1 MAQLL
6 ELGIVRIVHGVFAQ
20 PLTGEFAENG
30 NDRVLRRAGHGQ
42 VLMADHSR
50 VGRAEA
56 APLLD
61 RLPVVHLRRDDA
73 AAGDIL
79 AVVDPDEL
87 AVRVQIRL
95 LEGVQ
100 VGHHVPGVCVLV
112 ADAVKVVRLDLR
124 HERELRVDLRLRE
137 RLNSDNKAALR
148 RHAGGRIRERHR
160 HGDVFR
166 RRTGQR
172 TPDGRA
178 DGVVQVWGSERLR
191 VAAGNGDGAVSA
203 VNAKVLHSREENILR
218 GQILAVAE
226 RERAAGIG
234 IAQAGRRKAA
244 VQLFLQ
250 LGADGRVR
258 ADDRD
263 LRGHRLTAQRLEVR
277 VVRITCGVLAE
288 RLARELTADRDG
300 LVLRGA
306 GHEQVLVADHAG
318 IGRAEQPPLLA
329 FRPAVHRHGDDAAAG
344 QVCMVIH
351 PDELA
356 VRIQIRLLEGVQV
369 GEDVLCVRV
378 GVADAV
384 KVVRLDLGHE
394 RELRVDLRLR
404 ERLDFDHEITRSS
417 DAAVGIRERHRDG
430 DVLCRLA
437 GQRAVDGRTRGVV
450 HIRRH
455 DDVFIAA
462 RDGHGGVLA
471 VHAKVARGREM
482 NIIGCK
488 ILAVALREGQTR
500 HGIAQAAAGGKARVE
515 PGQQILAHGRL
526 LPLDGDIEDLA
537 HSNGLLLRVRELEGH
552 SRGEGDGLVL
562 CGRLDHADIGVKE
575 RVRRLLVFVADGDR
589 RRVAGRPGDERP
601 PLAVDDL
608 RQRQILREQVRVL
621 PGGAQALGGELARDL
636 GRDRIAHALHV
647 PADDDRDLQ
656 CLGRAGL
663 AERKRDVIATVV
675 HERHGVRVCIEIRD
689 GAVGRDARTA
699 IHFLD
704 LGDADRD
711 AAVVE
716 LRAEHRVHVR
726 VPAVF
731 RRQGDGAVE
740 PLDELAQLALGGFLI
755 QLRLRPDAD
764 VKVAVGSGLA
774 ARERR
779 REGDGL
785 DAAGRQRHDA
795 GGRVDDA
802 AVRARPRDGRAV
814 HGPGRRQRERR
825 GRADVG
831 GIERQGRGVGLEQT
845 LFRRGDAHG
854 AAERFIFS
862 GDGVIEQEG
871 QVIARHVLRD
881 GVLPAGRAGDLLIR
895 AGAGVARA
903 VVRGRKIAPRDL
915 QFREILVVVLAAAED
930 IDLGAH
936 RLAHGDN
943 ALELHGRDLGDDVDR
958 EARRD
963 ALGRAGRDDRLTGA
977 VGRRLDDHGLVGR
990 ARALRRLER
999 DDALALRQRP
1009 VDVRV
1014 LVHVLAGG
1022 GDRRL
1027 RLRLIR
1033 RAPERVRAGQLD
1045 ARIRL
1050 HHFARLPNEDGVAV
1064 VRARRV
1070 LLESIAELVRKA
1082 LWGGDLHGRRCRAA
1096 KHFCLRQRIVA
1107 IFDRGIAEGED
1118 AALLRCLTAN
1128 VADAVAVFN
1137 AALLQLADDAAC
1149 LGGAGHAA
1157 GVVAIADRS
1166 GILPVAEDAASS
1178 RSGHIG
1184 RVHAAADGHVVA
1196 VQAACNAAGV
1206 AAGHAAGKAAV
1217 LDRSGLHL
1225 ADDAANII
1233 LRAAADRA
1241 GDVQV
1246 ADRCLVDRSEQA
1258 LIGRAALHVQAADRM
1273 AAAIERTGKEILN
1286 RRYAVADRLPRAGE
1300 GNVIGKIERNTG
1312 KVIRSVSAIR
1322 LDRGGEGPQTL
1333 LRADLI
1339 RGTGARIRPRR
1350 ILRQRGHVHRV
1361 CGQCRRHEA
1370 EHHRQ
1375 HQQQGQKPF
1384 FHVLSSQNKKILPAG
1399 IGGQVQQN
1407 QPNEIPSFSHAT
1419 SGSGRNACSLRV
1431 F

>member
-1 MAQLL
+1 M
-6 ELGIVRIVHGVFAQ
+6 
-20 PLTGEFAENG
+20 
-30 NDRVLRRAGHGQ
+30 
-42 VLMADHSR
+42 
-50 VGRAEA
+50 
-56 APLLD
+56 
-61 RLPVVHLRRDDA
+61 
-73 AAGDIL
+73 
-79 AVVDPDEL
+79 
-87 AVRVQIRL
+87 
-95 LEGVQ
+95 
-100 VGHHVPGVCVLV
+100 
-112 ADAVKVVRLDLR
+112 
-124 HERELRVDLRLRE
+124 HERR
-137 RLNSDNKAALR
+137 
-148 RHAGGRIRERHR
+148 
-160 HGDVFR
+160 
-166 RRTGQR
+166 
-172 TPDGRA
+172 
-178 DGVVQVWGSERLR
+178 
-191 VAAGNGDGAVSA
+191 
-203 VNAKVLHSREENILR
+203 
-218 GQILAVAE
+218 
-226 RERAAGIG
+226 
-234 IAQAGRRKAA
+234 
-244 VQLFLQ
+244 
-250 LGADGRVR
+250 
-258 ADDRD
+258 
-263 LRGHRLTAQRLEVR
+263 
-277 VVRITCGVLAE
+277 
-288 RLARELTADRDG
+288 
-300 LVLRGA
+300 
-306 GHEQVLVADHAG
+306 
-318 IGRAEQPPLLA
+318 
-329 FRPAVHRHGDDAAAG
+329 
-344 QVCMVIH
+344 
-351 PDELA
+351 
-356 VRIQIRLLEGVQV
+356 
-369 GEDVLCVRV
+369 
-378 GVADAV
+378 
-384 KVVRLDLGHE
+384 
-394 RELRVDLRLR
+394 
-404 ERLDFDHEITRSS
+404 
-417 DAAVGIRERHRDG
+417 
-430 DVLCRLA
+430 
-437 GQRAVDGRTRGVV
+437 
-450 HIRRH
+450 
-455 DDVFIAA
+455 
-462 RDGHGGVLA
+462 
-471 VHAKVARGREM
+471 
-482 NIIGCK
+482 
-488 ILAVALREGQTR
+488 
-500 HGIAQAAAGGKARVE
+500 
-515 PGQQILAHGRL
+515 
-526 LPLDGDIEDLA
+526 
-537 HSNGLLLRVRELEGH
+537 
-552 SRGEGDGLVL
+552 
-562 CGRLDHADIGVKE
+562 
-575 RVRRLLVFVADGDR
+575 
-589 RRVAGRPGDERP
+589 
-601 PLAVDDL
+601 
-608 RQRQILREQVRVL
+608 
-621 PGGAQALGGELARDL
+621 
-636 GRDRIAHALHV
+636 
-647 PADDDRDLQ
+647 
-656 CLGRAGL
+656 
-663 AERKRDVIATVV
+663 
-675 HERHGVRVCIEIRD
+675 GVRVDEEIRD

-699 IHFLD
+699 VHFLD
-704 LGDADRD
+704 LGDADCD

-716 LRAEHRVHVR
+716 LRAEHCVHVR

-755 QLRLRPDAD
+755 QLRLRPDVD
-764 VKVAVGSGLA
+764 VKAAVGSGLA

-845 LFRRGDAHG
+845 LLRRGDAHG

-903 VVRGRKIAPRDL
+903 VVRGREIAPLDL

-943 ALELHGRDLGDDVDR
+943 ALELHGRDLGDDIDR

-963 ALGRAGRDDRLTGA
+963 VVGRAGRDDRLTGA

-1009 VDVRV
+1009 VNVRV
-1014 LVHVLAGG
+1014 LVHVLARG

-1045 ARIRL
+1045 ARVGL
-1050 HHFARLPNEDGVAV
+1050 HHFARLPDEDRVAV
-1064 VRARRV
+1064 VRASRV
-1070 LLESIAELVRKA
+1070 LLEGIAELGRKA
-1082 LWGGDLHGRRCRAA
+1082 LGGGDLHGRRCRAA

-1166 GILPVAEDAASS
+1166 GILPVAEDAAGS

>member
-1 MAQLL
+1 MIRLDRR
-6 ELGIVRIVHGVFAQ
+6 GIHGRRS
-20 PLTGEFAENG
+20 
-30 NDRVLRRAGHGQ
+30 DRLRAGHRQ
-42 VLMADHSR
+42 
-50 VGRAEA
+50 
-56 APLLD
+56 
-61 RLPVVHLRRDDA
+61 
-73 AAGDIL
+73 
-79 AVVDPDEL
+79 
-87 AVRVQIRL
+87 
-95 LEGVQ
+95 
-100 VGHHVPGVCVLV
+100 
-112 ADAVKVVRLDLR
+112 
-124 HERELRVDLRLRE
+124 
-137 RLNSDNKAALR
+137 
-148 RHAGGRIRERHR
+148 
-160 HGDVFR
+160 
-166 RRTGQR
+166 
-172 TPDGRA
+172 
-178 DGVVQVWGSERLR
+178 
-191 VAAGNGDGAVSA
+191 
-203 VNAKVLHSREENILR
+203 LH
-218 GQILAVAE
+218 
-226 RERAAGIG
+226 
-234 IAQAGRRKAA
+234 
-244 VQLFLQ
+244 
-250 LGADGRVR
+250 
-258 ADDRD
+258 
-263 LRGHRLTAQRLEVR
+263 GHRLAAQCLKVL
-277 VVRITCGVLAE
+277 VVRIACGILAE
-288 RLARELTADRDG
+288 RLTRELAADRNG
-300 LVLRGA
+300 LVPRRA
-306 GHEQVLVADHAG
+306 GHEQVFMADNVR
-318 IGRAEQPPLLA
+318 IRRAEQPPLLA

-369 GEDVLCVRV
+369 GENVLCVRV

-430 DVLCRLA
+430 DVLCHLA

-455 DDVFIAA
+455 DGVFIAA

-488 ILAVALREGQTR
+488 ILSVALREGQTR
-500 HGIAQAAAGGKARVE
+500 HGIAQAAVGGKARVE

-526 LPLDGDIEDLA
+526 LSLDGDIEDLT

-562 CGRLDHADIGVKE
+562 RGRLDHADIGVKE

-589 RRVAGRPGDERP
+589 RRVAGRPGNERP

-621 PGGAQALGGELARDL
+621 TGGAQALGGELARDL

-663 AERKRDVIATVV
+663 AERKRDVVAAVV
-675 HERHGVRVCIEIRD
+675 HERRGVRVCIEIRD

-699 IHFLD
+699 VHFLD

-726 VPAVF
+726 ILAVF

-755 QLRLRPDAD
+755 ELRLRPDAD
-764 VKVAVGSGLA
+764 VKAAVGSGLA

-814 HGPGRRQRERR
+814 HGPGLRQRERR
-825 GRADVG
+825 DRADVG

-903 VVRGRKIAPRDL
+903 VVRGREIAPLDL

-1009 VDVRV
+1009 ANVRV
-1014 LVHVLAGG
+1014 LVHVLARGC
-1022 GDRRL
+1022 DRRL

-1050 HHFARLPNEDGVAV
+1050 HHFARLPDEDGVAV

-1070 LLESIAELVRKA
+1070 LFEGVAELARKA
-1082 LWGGDLHGRRCRAA
+1082 LWGGDLRSRRCRAA
-1096 KHFCLRQRIVA
+1096 KRFRLRQRIIAV
-1107 IFDRGIAEGED
+1107 FDRCVAEGED

-1128 VADAVAVFN
+1128 VADAVAIFN

-1166 GILPVAEDAASS
+1166 GILPVAEDAAG
-1178 RSGHIG
+1178 RCSGHIG

-1300 GNVIGKIERNTG
+1300 GNVIGKIERNAG

-1322 LDRGGEGPQTL
+1322 LDRSGEGPQTL

-1350 ILRQRGHVHRV
+1350 ILRQCGHVHRV

-1370 EHHRQ
+1370 DEQRQ

-1407 QPNEIPSFSHAT
+1407 QPNEISSFSHAT

>member
-1 MAQLL
+1 M
-6 ELGIVRIVHGVFAQ
+6 
-20 PLTGEFAENG
+20 
-30 NDRVLRRAGHGQ
+30 
-42 VLMADHSR
+42 
-50 VGRAEA
+50 
-56 APLLD
+56 
-61 RLPVVHLRRDDA
+61 
-73 AAGDIL
+73 
-79 AVVDPDEL
+79 
-87 AVRVQIRL
+87 
-95 LEGVQ
+95 
-100 VGHHVPGVCVLV
+100 
-112 ADAVKVVRLDLR
+112 
-124 HERELRVDLRLRE
+124 
-137 RLNSDNKAALR
+137 
-148 RHAGGRIRERHR
+148 
-160 HGDVFR
+160 
-166 RRTGQR
+166 
-172 TPDGRA
+172 
-178 DGVVQVWGSERLR
+178 
-191 VAAGNGDGAVSA
+191 
-203 VNAKVLHSREENILR
+203 
-218 GQILAVAE
+218 
-226 RERAAGIG
+226 
-234 IAQAGRRKAA
+234 
-244 VQLFLQ
+244 
-250 LGADGRVR
+250 
-258 ADDRD
+258 
-263 LRGHRLTAQRLEVR
+263 
-277 VVRITCGVLAE
+277 
-288 RLARELTADRDG
+288 
-300 LVLRGA
+300 
-306 GHEQVLVADHAG
+306 ADHAG

-369 GEDVLCVRV
+369 GENVLFVRV

-455 DDVFIAA
+455 DGVFIAA

-471 VHAKVARGREM
+471 VHAEVARGREM

-500 HGIAQAAAGGKARVE
+500 HGIAQAAVGGKTRVE

-526 LPLDGDIEDLA
+526 LPLDGDIKDLA

-562 CGRLDHADIGVKE
+562 RGRLDHADIGIKE

-755 QLRLRPDAD
+755 ELRLRPDAD
-764 VKVAVGSGLA
+764 VKAAVGSGLA

-785 DAAGRQRHDA
+785 DAAGRQRHVT

-845 LFRRGDAHG
+845 LLHRGDAHG

-881 GVLPAGRAGDLLIR
+881 GVLPAGRSGDLLIR
-895 AGAGVARA
+895 AGAGVART
-903 VVRGRKIAPRDL
+903 VVRGREIAPLDL
-915 QFREILVVVLAAAED
+915 QFREILVVVLAAAEN

-963 ALGRAGRDDRLTGA
+963 AVGRAGRDDRLTGA

-1009 VDVRV
+1009 ANVRV
-1014 LVHVLAGG
+1014 LVHVLARGC
-1022 GDRRL
+1022 DRRL

-1050 HHFARLPNEDGVAV
+1050 HHFARLPDEDGVAV
-1064 VRARRV
+1064 VGARRV
-1070 LLESIAELVRKA
+1070 LLEGIAELVRKA
-1082 LWGGDLHGRRCRAA
+1082 LGGSDLHGRRCRAA

-1107 IFDRGIAEGED
+1107 IFDRGIAEGKD

-1128 VADAVAVFN
+1128 VADAVAIFN
-1137 AALLQLADDAAC
+1137 SALVQLADNTAR

-1157 GVVAIADRS
+1157 GIVAIADRS
-1166 GILPVAEDAASS
+1166 GILPVAEDAAG
-1178 RSGHIG
+1178 RCSGHIG

-1206 AAGHAAGKAAV
+1206 AAAGHAAGKAAV
-1217 LDRSGLHL
+1217 LDRSVLHL
-1225 ADDAANII
+1225 ADDAADIAHGAVDRTGHI
-1233 LRAAADRA
+1233 QIADR
-1241 GDVQV
+1241 
-1246 ADRCLVDRSEQA
+1246 RLIDRSEQA

-1300 GNVIGKIERNTG
+1300 GNVIGKIERNAG

-1322 LDRGGEGPQTL
+1322 LDRSGEGPQTL

-1350 ILRQRGHVHRV
+1350 ILRQCGHVHRV

-1370 EHHRQ
+1370 DEQRQ

-1384 FHVLSSQNKKILPAG
+1384 FHVLSSQNKKFCPPESADRCSKTSRTKFLRSAMQLPVPAEMPAAFGYSDLSAFRRLHSDRLAG
-1399 IGGQVQQN
+1399 LCTHIPPAARSGEDCAIYSFGRSVSQPDTVVNPFSDRICGQSARPAKRRTPAPNTQNTPGPKSGGALMECLFANVSAEDGGHLGAGHRVVRREELAVAADDELSGNGPLQ
-1407 QPNEIPSFSHAT
+1407 FSLRP
-1419 SGSGRNACSLRV
+1419 GRNVRRV
-1431 F
+1431 AER

>member
-6 ELGIVRIVHGVFAQ
+6 ELGIVRIVRGVFAQ

-30 NDRVLRRAGHGQ
+30 NDRVLRCAGHGQ

-87 AVRVQIRL
+87 AVCVQIRL

-100 VGHHVPGVCVLV
+100 IGRHVPGVGILI

-148 RHAGGRIRERHR
+148 RHAGDRIRERHR
-160 HGDVFR
+160 DGDVFR
-166 RRTGQR
+166 RRAGQR
-172 TPDGRA
+172 APDGRT
-178 DGVVQVWGSERLR
+178 DGVVQVRGSERLR

-203 VNAKVLHSREENILR
+203 VNAKVLQGREENILR

-226 RERAAGIG
+226 RERAAGVG
-234 IAQAGRRKAA
+234 ITQAGRRKAA

-300 LVLRGA
+300 LVLRGT

-356 VRIQIRLLEGVQV
+356 VRIQIRLLEGVQI

-455 DDVFIAA
+455 DGVFIAA

-515 PGQQILAHGRL
+515 LCQQILAHGRL

-537 HSNGLLLRVRELEGH
+537 HGNGLLLRVRELEGH
-552 SRGEGDGLVL
+552 GRGEGDGLVL
-562 CGRLDHADIGVKE
+562 RRRLDHADIGVKE

-589 RRVAGRPGDERP
+589 RRVAGRPGNERP
-601 PLAVDDL
+601 PLAIDDL

-663 AERKRDVIATVV
+663 AERKRDVIAAVV
-675 HERHGVRVCIEIRD
+675 HERRGVRVDEEIRD

-726 VPAVF
+726 VLAVF

-764 VKVAVGSGLA
+764 VKAAVGSGLA

-795 GGRVDDA
+795 GGRVDDADDA

-871 QVIARHVLRD
+871 QVIARHVLRN
-881 GVLPAGRAGDLLIR
+881 GILPAGRAGDLLIR
-895 AGAGVARA
+895 AGAGVARS
-903 VVRGRKIAPRDL
+903 VVRGRKIAPLDL

-930 IDLGAH
+930 TDLGAH

-1009 VDVRV
+1009 ANVRV
-1014 LVHVLAGG
+1014 LVHVLARGC
-1022 GDRRL
+1022 DRRL

-1045 ARIRL
+1045 ARVGL

-1064 VRARRV
+1064 VRASRV
-1070 LLESIAELVRKA
+1070 LFEGAAELVRKA
-1082 LWGGDLHGRRCRAA
+1082 L
-1096 KHFCLRQRIVA
+1096 
-1107 IFDRGIAEGED
+1107 
-1118 AALLRCLTAN
+1118 
-1128 VADAVAVFN
+1128 
-1137 AALLQLADDAAC
+1137 
-1149 LGGAGHAA
+1149 
-1157 GVVAIADRS
+1157 
-1166 GILPVAEDAASS
+1166 
-1178 RSGHIG
+1178 
-1184 RVHAAADGHVVA
+1184 
-1196 VQAACNAAGV
+1196 
-1206 AAGHAAGKAAV
+1206 
-1217 LDRSGLHL
+1217 
-1225 ADDAANII
+1225 
-1233 LRAAADRA
+1233 
-1241 GDVQV
+1241 
-1246 ADRCLVDRSEQA
+1246 
-1258 LIGRAALHVQAADRM
+1258 
-1273 AAAIERTGKEILN
+1273 
-1286 RRYAVADRLPRAGE
+1286 
-1300 GNVIGKIERNTG
+1300 
-1312 KVIRSVSAIR
+1312 
-1322 LDRGGEGPQTL
+1322 
-1333 LRADLI
+1333 
-1339 RGTGARIRPRR
+1339 
-1350 ILRQRGHVHRV
+1350 
-1361 CGQCRRHEA
+1361 
-1370 EHHRQ
+1370 
-1375 HQQQGQKPF
+1375 
-1384 FHVLSSQNKKILPAG
+1384 
-1399 IGGQVQQN
+1399 
-1407 QPNEIPSFSHAT
+1407 
-1419 SGSGRNACSLRV
+1419 
-1431 F
+1431 

>member
-6 ELGIVRIVHGVFAQ
+6 ELGIVRIVRGVFAQ

-50 VGRAEA
+50 VRRAEA

-87 AVRVQIRL
+87 AVCVQIRL
-95 LEGVQ
+95 LEGMQ
-100 VGHHVPGVCVLV
+100 IGHHVPGVGVLV

-124 HERELRVDLRLRE
+124 HERELRVDLLLRE
-137 RLNSDNKAALR
+137 RLNSDDKAALR

-160 HGDVFR
+160 HGDVLCR
-166 RRTGQR
+166 LAGQR
-172 TPDGRA
+172 TPDGRT

-191 VAAGNGDGAVSA
+191 IAAGNGDGAVSA
-203 VNAKVLHSREENILR
+203 VNAKVLHSREENIFR
-218 GQILAVAE
+218 DQILAVAE

-234 IAQAGRRKAA
+234 IAQTGRCEAA
-244 VQLFLQ
+244 VQLCLQ

-288 RLARELTADRDG
+288 CLARELTADRDG
-300 LVLRGA
+300 LVLRGT

-344 QVCMVIH
+344 DILAVVD

-369 GEDVLCVRV
+369 GENVLCVRV

-437 GQRAVDGRTRGVV
+437 GQRAVDLRTRGVV

-455 DDVFIAA
+455 DGVFIAA

-471 VHAKVARGREM
+471 VHAEIARGREV

-488 ILAVALREGQTR
+488 ILAVALCEQLTGHGVAQT
-500 HGIAQAAAGGKARVE
+500 AVGGKARVE
-515 PGQQILAHGRL
+515 PGEQILAHGRL
-526 LPLDGDIEDLA
+526 LSLDGDIEDLT
-537 HSNGLLLRVRELEGH
+537 HGNGLLLRVRELEGH
-552 SRGEGDGLVL
+552 GRGEGDGLVL
-562 CGRLDHADIGVKE
+562 RGRLDHADIGVKE

-663 AERKRDVIATVV
+663 AERKRDVIAAVV
-675 HERHGVRVCIEIRD
+675 HERRGVRVDEEIRD

-699 IHFLD
+699 VHFLD

-764 VKVAVGSGLA
+764 IKIAVRSGIA

-831 GIERQGRGVGLEQT
+831 GIERQGRGIGLEQT

-895 AGAGVARA
+895 AGAGVART
-903 VVRGRKIAPRDL
+903 VVRGREIAPLDL

-936 RLAHGDN
+936 RLAHGNN

-963 ALGRAGRDDRLTGA
+963 AFGRAGRDDRLTGA
-977 VGRRLDDHGLVGR
+977 VSRRLDDHGLVGR
-990 ARALRRLER
+990 ARARALRRLER
-999 DDALALRQRP
+999 DNALALRQRP
-1009 VDVRV
+1009 VNVRV

-1045 ARIRL
+1045 ARVGL

-1070 LLESIAELVRKA
+1070 LLEGVAELVRKA
-1082 LWGGDLHGRRCRAA
+1082 LRGGDVRSRRCCAA

-1107 IFDRGIAEGED
+1107 VFDRGTAEGED

-1128 VADAVAVFN
+1128 VADAVAIFN
-1137 AALLQLADDAAC
+1137 SALVQLADNTAR

-1157 GVVAIADRS
+1157 GIVAIADRS
-1166 GILPVAEDAASS
+1166 GLLPVAEDAAGS
-1178 RSGHIG
+1178 RTGHGCKI
-1184 RVHAAADGHVVA
+1184 RAAADRDIVS
-1196 VQAACNAAGV
+1196 VQAAGNAAGV
-1206 AAGHAAGKAAV
+1206 AAAGHAAGKAAV
-1217 LDRSGLHL
+1217 LDRSVLHL
-1225 ADDAANII
+1225 ADNAADVVF
-1233 LRAAADRA
+1233 RAAVDRA
-1241 GDVQV
+1241 GDV
-1246 ADRCLVDRSEQA
+1246 
-1258 LIGRAALHVQAADRM
+1258 
-1273 AAAIERTGKEILN
+1273 
-1286 RRYAVADRLPRAGE
+1286 
-1300 GNVIGKIERNTG
+1300 
-1312 KVIRSVSAIR
+1312 
-1322 LDRGGEGPQTL
+1322 
-1333 LRADLI
+1333 
-1339 RGTGARIRPRR
+1339 
-1350 ILRQRGHVHRV
+1350 
-1361 CGQCRRHEA
+1361 
-1370 EHHRQ
+1370 
-1375 HQQQGQKPF
+1375 
-1384 FHVLSSQNKKILPAG
+1384 
-1399 IGGQVQQN
+1399 
-1407 QPNEIPSFSHAT
+1407 
-1419 SGSGRNACSLRV
+1419 
-1431 F
+1431 

>member
-6 ELGIVRIVHGVFAQ
+6 ELGIVWIVRGVFAQ

-73 AAGDIL
+73 AAGNIL

-100 VGHHVPGVCVLV
+100 VGENVLDVRVGV

-124 HERELRVDLRLRE
+124 HEREFRVDLRLRE

-160 HGDVFR
+160 DGDVFR
-166 RRTGQR
+166 RCTGQR

-191 VAAGNGDGAVSA
+191 VAAGDGDGAVSA
-203 VNAKVLHSREENILR
+203 VNTKVLQGREENIFR

-244 VQLFLQ
+244 VQLCLQ

-258 ADDRD
+258 AGDRD

-300 LVLRGA
+300 LVLHGT

-369 GEDVLCVRV
+369 GENVLCVRV

-437 GQRAVDGRTRGVV
+437 GQRAVDLRTRGVV

-455 DDVFIAA
+455 DGVFIAA
-462 RDGHGGVLA
+462 RDGDRRILA
-471 VHAKVARGREM
+471 VHAEIARGREM

-488 ILAVALREGQTR
+488 ILAVALRKGQTR
-500 HGIAQAAAGGKARVE
+500 HGIAQAAVGGKARVE
-515 PGQQILAHGRL
+515 LCQQILAHGRL
-526 LPLDGDIEDLA
+526 LPLDGDIEDLT
-537 HSNGLLLRVRELEGH
+537 HGNGLLLRVRELEGH

-562 CGRLDHADIGVKE
+562 RGRLDHADIGVKE

-589 RRVAGRPGDERP
+589 RRVAGRPGNERP

-608 RQRQILREQVRVL
+608 RQRQILREQVRVI

-663 AERKRDVIATVV
+663 AERKRDVIAAVV
-675 HERHGVRVCIEIRD
+675 HERRGVRVCIEIRD

-699 IHFLD
+699 VHFLD

-726 VPAVF
+726 VLTVF

-764 VKVAVGSGLA
+764 IKIAVRSGIA

-785 DAAGRQRHDA
+785 DAAGRQRH
-795 GGRVDDA
+795 GTGRRVNDA

-814 HGPGRRQRERR
+814 HGPALRQRERR

-845 LFRRGDAHG
+845 LFRRGDAHR
-854 AAERFIFS
+854 AAEHLVFS
-862 GDGVIEQEG
+862 GDRVIEQEG
-871 QVIARHVLRD
+871 QVVARHVLRD
-881 GVLPAGRAGDLLIR
+881 GVRPAGRAGDLFIR
-895 AGAGVARA
+895 VGVGVARA
-903 VVRGRKIAPRDL
+903 VVRGREIAPRDL
-915 QFREILVVVLAAAED
+915 QLREVCVVVLAAAED

-936 RLAHGDN
+936 RLAHGNN

-963 ALGRAGRDDRLTGA
+963 AVGRAGRDDRLAGA
-977 VGRRLDDHGLVGR
+977 VSRRLDDHGLVGR

-1009 VDVRV
+1009 VDLRV

-1022 GDRRL
+1022 CDRRL

-1050 HHFARLPNEDGVAV
+1050 HHFARLPNEEGVAV
-1064 VRARRV
+1064 VRASRV
-1070 LLESIAELVRKA
+1070 LLEGVAELVRKA
-1082 LWGGDLHGRRCRAA
+1082 LRGGDVRGRRCRAA

-1107 IFDRGIAEGED
+1107 VFDRGTAESED

-1128 VADAVAVFN
+1128 VADAVAIFN
-1137 AALLQLADDAAC
+1137 SALVQLADNTAR

-1157 GVVAIADRS
+1157 GIVAIADRS
-1166 GILPVAEDAASS
+1166 GLLPVAEDAAGS
-1178 RSGHIG
+1178 RTGHGCKI
-1184 RVHAAADGHVVA
+1184 RAAADRDIVS
-1196 VQAACNAAGV
+1196 VQAAGNAAGV
-1206 AAGHAAGKAAV
+1206 AAAGHAAGKAAV
-1217 LDRSGLHL
+1217 LDRSVLHL
-1225 ADDAANII
+1225 ADNAADVVF
-1233 LRAAADRA
+1233 RAAVDRA
-1241 GDVQV
+1241 GDV
-1246 ADRCLVDRSEQA
+1246 
-1258 LIGRAALHVQAADRM
+1258 
-1273 AAAIERTGKEILN
+1273 
-1286 RRYAVADRLPRAGE
+1286 
-1300 GNVIGKIERNTG
+1300 
-1312 KVIRSVSAIR
+1312 
-1322 LDRGGEGPQTL
+1322 
-1333 LRADLI
+1333 
-1339 RGTGARIRPRR
+1339 
-1350 ILRQRGHVHRV
+1350 
-1361 CGQCRRHEA
+1361 
-1370 EHHRQ
+1370 
-1375 HQQQGQKPF
+1375 
-1384 FHVLSSQNKKILPAG
+1384 
-1399 IGGQVQQN
+1399 
-1407 QPNEIPSFSHAT
+1407 
-1419 SGSGRNACSLRV
+1419 
-1431 F
+1431 

>member
-1 MAQLL
+1 
-6 ELGIVRIVHGVFAQ
+6 
-20 PLTGEFAENG
+20 
-30 NDRVLRRAGHGQ
+30 
-42 VLMADHSR
+42 
-50 VGRAEA
+50 
-56 APLLD
+56 
-61 RLPVVHLRRDDA
+61 
-73 AAGDIL
+73 
-79 AVVDPDEL
+79 
-87 AVRVQIRL
+87 
-95 LEGVQ
+95 
-100 VGHHVPGVCVLV
+100 
-112 ADAVKVVRLDLR
+112 
-124 HERELRVDLRLRE
+124 
-137 RLNSDNKAALR
+137 
-148 RHAGGRIRERHR
+148 
-160 HGDVFR
+160 
-166 RRTGQR
+166 
-172 TPDGRA
+172 
-178 DGVVQVWGSERLR
+178 
-191 VAAGNGDGAVSA
+191 
-203 VNAKVLHSREENILR
+203 
-218 GQILAVAE
+218 
-226 RERAAGIG
+226 
-234 IAQAGRRKAA
+234 
-244 VQLFLQ
+244 
-250 LGADGRVR
+250 
-258 ADDRD
+258 
-263 LRGHRLTAQRLEVR
+263 
-277 VVRITCGVLAE
+277 
-288 RLARELTADRDG
+288 
-300 LVLRGA
+300 
-306 GHEQVLVADHAG
+306 
-318 IGRAEQPPLLA
+318 
-329 FRPAVHRHGDDAAAG
+329 
-344 QVCMVIH
+344 MVIH

-356 VRIQIRLLEGVQV
+356 VRIQIRFLEGVQV
-369 GEDVLCVRV
+369 GENVLCVRV

-384 KVVRLDLGHE
+384 KVVRLDLRHE

-455 DDVFIAA
+455 DGVFIAA

-482 NIIGCK
+482 NIVGCK
-488 ILAVALREGQTR
+488 ILAVALRKGQTR

-515 PGQQILAHGRL
+515 LCQQILAHGRL

-537 HSNGLLLRVRELEGH
+537 HGNSLLLRVRELEGH

-562 CGRLDHADIGVKE
+562 RGRLDHADIGGKE

-663 AERKRDVIATVV
+663 AERKRDVVAAVV
-675 HERHGVRVCIEIRD
+675 HERRGVRVCIEIRD

-716 LRAEHRVHVR
+716 LRAEHRVHIR
-726 VPAVF
+726 ILAVF

-740 PLDELAQLALGGFLI
+740 PLDELAQLAFGGFLI
-755 QLRLRPDAD
+755 QLRLRPDVD
-764 VKVAVGSGLA
+764 VKAAVGSGLA

-825 GRADVG
+825 GGRADVG

-895 AGAGVARA
+895 AGAGVARS
-903 VVRGRKIAPRDL
+903 VVRGREIAPLDL
-915 QFREILVVVLAAAED
+915 QFREILVVVLATAED

-936 RLAHGDN
+936 RLAHGNN

-963 ALGRAGRDDRLTGA
+963 AVGRAGRDDRLTGA

-999 DDALALRQRP
+999 DNALALRQRP
-1009 VDVRV
+1009 VNLRV
-1014 LVHVLAGG
+1014 LVHVLARG

-1045 ARIRL
+1045 ARVGL
-1050 HHFARLPNEDGVAV
+1050 HRFARLPDEDGVAV
-1064 VRARRV
+1064 VGACRV
-1070 LLESIAELVRKA
+1070 LFEGAAELVRKA
-1082 LWGGDLHGRRCRAA
+1082 LGGGDLRGRHCLAA

-1107 IFDRGIAEGED
+1107 IFDRGIAEGKD
-1118 AALLRCLTAN
+1118 AAKLRRRTADN
-1128 VADAVAVFN
+1128 AGAVAVFN

-1166 GILPVAEDAASS
+1166 GILPVAEDAAG
-1178 RSGHIG
+1178 RCSGHIG

-1217 LDRSGLHL
+1217 LDRAGLHL
-1225 ADDAANII
+1225 ADDTANII
-1233 LRAAADRA
+1233 LRAAADHTGNIQA
-1241 GDVQV
+1241 
-1246 ADRCLVDRSEQA
+1246 ADRCLIDRREQS

-1286 RRYAVADRLPRAGE
+1286 RRYAVADRRPRAGE
-1300 GNVIGKIERNTG
+1300 GNVIGQIERDAG
-1312 KVIRSVSAIR
+1312 KAIGSLSAIR
-1322 LDRGGEGPQTL
+1322 LDRGGEGPQAL

-1339 RGTGARIRPRR
+1339 RGTGARIRARR
-1350 ILRQRGHVHRV
+1350 ILRQCGHVHRV
-1361 CGQCRRHEA
+1361 RGQCRRHEA
-1370 EHHRQ
+1370 DEQRQ

-1407 QPNEIPSFSHAT
+1407 QPNEISSFSHAT

>member
-6 ELGIVRIVHGVFAQ
+6 ELGIVRIVRGVFAQ

-42 VLMADHSR
+42 VLMADYSR

-87 AVRVQIRL
+87 AVCVQIRL
-95 LEGVQ
+95 LEGMQ
-100 VGHHVPGVCVLV
+100 IGHHVPGVGVLV

-160 HGDVFR
+160 HGDVLCR
-166 RRTGQR
+166 LAGQR

-191 VAAGNGDGAVSA
+191 VAAGDGDGAVSA
-203 VNAKVLHSREENILR
+203 VNAKVLQGREENILR

-234 IAQAGRRKAA
+234 ITQAGRREAA
-244 VQLFLQ
+244 VQLCLQ

-300 LVLRGA
+300 LVLRGT

-329 FRPAVHRHGDDAAAG
+329 FRPAVHRHGDDATAG
-344 QVCMVIH
+344 DILAVVD

-369 GEDVLCVRV
+369 GENVLCVRV

-437 GQRAVDGRTRGVV
+437 GQRAVDLRTRGVV

-455 DDVFIAA
+455 DGVFIAA
-462 RDGHGGVLA
+462 RDGDRRILA
-471 VHAKVARGREM
+471 VHAEVARGREV
-482 NIIGCK
+482 NIVCGK
-488 ILAVALREGQTR
+488 ILAVALHKGQTR
-500 HGIAQAAAGGKARVE
+500 HGIAQAAVGGKARVE
-515 PGQQILAHGRL
+515 PGEQILAHGRL
-526 LPLDGDIEDLA
+526 LPLDGDIKDLA
-537 HSNGLLLRVRELEGH
+537 HGNGLLLRVRELEGH
-552 SRGEGDGLVL
+552 GRGEGDGLVL
-562 CGRLDHADIGVKE
+562 CRRLDNADIGVKE

-608 RQRQILREQVRVL
+608 RQRQILREQVRVI

-663 AERKRDVIATVV
+663 AERKRDVIAAVV
-675 HERHGVRVCIEIRD
+675 HERRGVRVCIEIRD

-699 IHFLD
+699 VHFLD

-740 PLDELAQLALGGFLI
+740 PLDELAQLALGGFFI

-764 VKVAVGSGLA
+764 VKAAVGSGLA

-785 DAAGRQRHDA
+785 DAAG
-795 GGRVDDA
+795 
-802 AVRARPRDGRAV
+802 
-814 HGPGRRQRERR
+814 RQRERR

-903 VVRGRKIAPRDL
+903 VVRGREIAPLDL

-963 ALGRAGRDDRLTGA
+963 AVGRAGRDDRLTGA

-1009 VDVRV
+1009 VNVRV
-1014 LVHVLAGG
+1014 LVHVLARG
-1022 GDRRL
+1022 GDCRL
-1027 RLRLIR
+1027 RLRLIC

-1045 ARIRL
+1045 ARVGL

-1070 LLESIAELVRKA
+1070 LLEGVAELVRKA
-1082 LWGGDLHGRRCRAA
+1082 LRGGDVRSRRCCAA
-1096 KHFCLRQRIVA
+1096 KRFRLRQRIIAV
-1107 IFDRGIAEGED
+1107 FDRGTAEGED

-1128 VADAVAVFN
+1128 VADAVAIFN
-1137 AALLQLADDAAC
+1137 SALVQLADDAAR

-1157 GVVAIADRS
+1157 GIVAIADRS
-1166 GILPVAEDAASS
+1166 GLLPVAEDAAGS
-1178 RSGHIG
+1178 RTGHGCKI
-1184 RVHAAADGHVVA
+1184 RAAADRDIVS
-1196 VQAACNAAGV
+1196 VQAAGNAAGV
-1206 AAGHAAGKAAV
+1206 AAAGHAAGKAAV
-1217 LDRSGLHL
+1217 LDRSVLHL
-1225 ADDAANII
+1225 ADNAADVVF
-1233 LRAAADRA
+1233 RAAVDRA
-1241 GDVQV
+1241 GDV
-1246 ADRCLVDRSEQA
+1246 
-1258 LIGRAALHVQAADRM
+1258 
-1273 AAAIERTGKEILN
+1273 
-1286 RRYAVADRLPRAGE
+1286 
-1300 GNVIGKIERNTG
+1300 
-1312 KVIRSVSAIR
+1312 
-1322 LDRGGEGPQTL
+1322 
-1333 LRADLI
+1333 
-1339 RGTGARIRPRR
+1339 
-1350 ILRQRGHVHRV
+1350 
-1361 CGQCRRHEA
+1361 
-1370 EHHRQ
+1370 
-1375 HQQQGQKPF
+1375 
-1384 FHVLSSQNKKILPAG
+1384 
-1399 IGGQVQQN
+1399 
-1407 QPNEIPSFSHAT
+1407 
-1419 SGSGRNACSLRV
+1419 
-1431 F
+1431 

>member
-1 MAQLL
+1 
-6 ELGIVRIVHGVFAQ
+6 
-20 PLTGEFAENG
+20 
-30 NDRVLRRAGHGQ
+30 
-42 VLMADHSR
+42 
-50 VGRAEA
+50 
-56 APLLD
+56 
-61 RLPVVHLRRDDA
+61 
-73 AAGDIL
+73 
-79 AVVDPDEL
+79 
-87 AVRVQIRL
+87 
-95 LEGVQ
+95 
-100 VGHHVPGVCVLV
+100 
-112 ADAVKVVRLDLR
+112 
-124 HERELRVDLRLRE
+124 
-137 RLNSDNKAALR
+137 
-148 RHAGGRIRERHR
+148 
-160 HGDVFR
+160 
-166 RRTGQR
+166 
-172 TPDGRA
+172 
-178 DGVVQVWGSERLR
+178 
-191 VAAGNGDGAVSA
+191 
-203 VNAKVLHSREENILR
+203 
-218 GQILAVAE
+218 
-226 RERAAGIG
+226 
-234 IAQAGRRKAA
+234 
-244 VQLFLQ
+244 
-250 LGADGRVR
+250 
-258 ADDRD
+258 
-263 LRGHRLTAQRLEVR
+263 
-277 VVRITCGVLAE
+277 
-288 RLARELTADRDG
+288 
-300 LVLRGA
+300 
-306 GHEQVLVADHAG
+306 
-318 IGRAEQPPLLA
+318 
-329 FRPAVHRHGDDAAAG
+329 
-344 QVCMVIH
+344 MVIH

-369 GEDVLCVRV
+369 GENVLCVRV

-417 DAAVGIRERHRDG
+417 DAAVGIRERHHDG

-455 DDVFIAA
+455 DGVFIAA

-488 ILAVALREGQTR
+488 ILSVALREGQTR
-500 HGIAQAAAGGKARVE
+500 HGIAQAAVGGKTRVE
-515 PGQQILAHGRL
+515 PDQQILAHGRL

-562 CGRLDHADIGVKE
+562 RGRLDHADIGVKE

-589 RRVAGRPGDERP
+589 RRVAGRPGNERP

-663 AERKRDVIATVV
+663 AERKRDVVAAVV
-675 HERHGVRVCIEIRD
+675 HERRGVRVCIEIRD
-689 GAVGRDARTA
+689 SAVGRDARTA
-699 IHFLD
+699 VHFLD

-711 AAVVE
+711 AAIVE

-825 GRADVG
+825 DRADVG

-871 QVIARHVLRD
+871 QVIARHVLRN

-895 AGAGVARA
+895 TAAGVARA
-903 VVRGRKIAPRDL
+903 VVRGREIAPLDL
-915 QFREILVVVLAAAED
+915 QFREILVVVLAAED
-930 IDLGAH
+930 IDLGAY

-963 ALGRAGRDDRLTGA
+963 AVGRAGRDDRLTGA

-999 DDALALRQRP
+999 DNALALRQRP
-1009 VDVRV
+1009 VNLRV
-1014 LVHVLAGG
+1014 LVHVLARG

-1045 ARIRL
+1045 ARVGL
-1050 HHFARLPNEDGVAV
+1050 HHFARLPDEDGVAV

-1070 LLESIAELVRKA
+1070 LLEGIAELVRKA
-1082 LWGGDLHGRRCRAA
+1082 LGGSDLHGRRCRAA

-1118 AALLRCLTAN
+1118 AAKLRRRTADN
-1128 VADAVAVFN
+1128 AGAVAVFN

-1166 GILPVAEDAASS
+1166 GILPVAEDAAG
-1178 RSGHIG
+1178 RCSGHIG

-1196 VQAACNAAGV
+1196 VQAAGNAAGIT
-1206 AAGHAAGKAAV
+1206 AGHTAGKAAV
-1217 LDRSGLHL
+1217 LDRTGLHL
-1225 ADDAANII
+1225 ADDAADVVF
-1233 LRAAADRA
+1233 RAAADRA

-1246 ADRCLVDRSEQA
+1246 ADRCLVDRREQS
-1258 LIGRAALHVQAADRM
+1258 LIGRAALHIQAADRM
-1273 AAAIERTGKEILN
+1273 AAAIERTGKEIADI
-1286 RRYAVADRLPRAGE
+1286 RRRAADRRPRAGE
-1300 GNVIGKIERNTG
+1300 GNVAGEIERDAG
-1312 KVIRSVSAIR
+1312 VRICAVSVIR

-1350 ILRQRGHVHRV
+1350 ILRQCGHVHRV

-1370 EHHRQ
+1370 DEQRQ

-1407 QPNEIPSFSHAT
+1407 QPNEISSFSHAT

>member
-1 MAQLL
+1 
-6 ELGIVRIVHGVFAQ
+6 
-20 PLTGEFAENG
+20 
-30 NDRVLRRAGHGQ
+30 
-42 VLMADHSR
+42 MADYSR

-87 AVRVQIRL
+87 AVCVQIRL

-100 VGHHVPGVCVLV
+100 IGHHVPRVGVLV

-160 HGDVFR
+160 DGDVFR
-166 RRTGQR
+166 RCTGQR

-191 VAAGNGDGAVSA
+191 VAAGDGDGAVSA
-203 VNAKVLHSREENILR
+203 VNAKVLQGREENILR

-244 VQLFLQ
+244 VQLCLQ

-300 LVLRGA
+300 LVLRGT

-344 QVCMVIH
+344 DILAVVG

-369 GEDVLCVRV
+369 GENVLCVRV

-437 GQRAVDGRTRGVV
+437 GQQAVDGRTRGVV

-455 DDVFIAA
+455 DGVFIAA

-471 VHAKVARGREM
+471 VHAKVARGREV
-482 NIIGCK
+482 NIVCGK
-488 ILAVALREGQTR
+488 ILAVALHKGQTR
-500 HGIAQAAAGGKARVE
+500 HGIAQAAVGGKARVE
-515 PGQQILAHGRL
+515 LCQQILAHGRL
-526 LPLDGDIEDLA
+526 LSLDGDIEDLT
-537 HSNGLLLRVRELEGH
+537 HGNGLLLRVRELEGH

-562 CGRLDHADIGVKE
+562 RGRLDHADIGVKE
-575 RVRRLLVFVADGDR
+575 RVRRLLVFVADGDC

-656 CLGRAGL
+656 CLGCAGL
-663 AERKRDVIATVV
+663 AERKRDVVAAVV
-675 HERHGVRVCIEIRD
+675 HERRGVRVDEEIRD

-704 LGDADRD
+704 LGDTDCD

-726 VPAVF
+726 VLAVF

-755 QLRLRPDAD
+755 ELRLRPDAD
-764 VKVAVGSGLA
+764 VKAAVGSGLA

-779 REGDGL
+779 RESNGL

-825 GRADVG
+825 DRADVG
-831 GIERQGRGVGLEQT
+831 GIERQGRGVGLEQA

-903 VVRGRKIAPRDL
+903 VVRGREIAPLDL

-930 IDLGAH
+930 IDLGAY
-936 RLAHGDN
+936 RLAHGSN

-963 ALGRAGRDDRLTGA
+963 AVGRAGRDDRLTGA

-1022 GDRRL
+1022 CDRRL

-1050 HHFARLPNEDGVAV
+1050 HHFARLPDEDGVAV
-1064 VRARRV
+1064 VRASRV
-1070 LLESIAELVRKA
+1070 LLEGVAELVRKA
-1082 LWGGDLHGRRCRAA
+1082 LRGGDVRSRRCCAA
-1096 KHFCLRQRIVA
+1096 KRFRLRQRIIAV
-1107 IFDRGIAEGED
+1107 FDRGTAEGED

-1128 VADAVAVFN
+1128 VADAVAIFN
-1137 AALLQLADDAAC
+1137 SALVQLADDAAC

-1166 GILPVAEDAASS
+1166 GILPVAEDAAG
-1178 RSGHIG
+1178 RCSGHIG

-1233 LRAAADRA
+1233 LRAAADHTGNIQA
-1241 GDVQV
+1241 
-1246 ADRCLVDRSEQA
+1246 ADRCLIDRSEQA

-1286 RRYAVADRLPRAGE
+1286 RQYTVADRRPRAGE

-1312 KVIRSVSAIR
+1312 KVIRSVSVIR

-1350 ILRQRGHVHRV
+1350 ILRQCGHVHRV
-1361 CGQCRRHEA
+1361 RGQCRRHEA
-1370 EHHRQ
+1370 DEQRQ
-1375 HQQQGQKPF
+1375 HKQQGQKPF

-1407 QPNEIPSFSHAT
+1407 QPNEISSFSHAT

>member
-6 ELGIVRIVHGVFAQ
+6 ELGIVRIVRGVFAQ

-100 VGHHVPGVCVLV
+100 IGHHVPGVGVLV

-160 HGDVFR
+160 DGDVFR
-166 RRTGQR
+166 RRAGQR

-178 DGVVQVWGSERLR
+178 DGVVQVRGSERLR
-191 VAAGNGDGAVSA
+191 IAAGDGDGAVSA
-203 VNAKVLHSREENILR
+203 VNAKVLHSREENIFR

-226 RERAAGIG
+226 RERAAGVG

-244 VQLFLQ
+244 VQLCLQ

-258 ADDRD
+258 ADNRD

-300 LVLRGA
+300 LVLRGT

-369 GEDVLCVRV
+369 GENVLCVRV

-394 RELRVDLRLR
+394 RELRVDLRLC

-417 DAAVGIRERHRDG
+417 DAAVGIRERHHDG

-455 DDVFIAA
+455 DGVFIAA

-500 HGIAQAAAGGKARVE
+500 HGIAQAAVGGKARVE
-515 PGQQILAHGRL
+515 LCQQILAHGRL
-526 LPLDGDIEDLA
+526 LSLDGDIEDLA
-537 HSNGLLLRVRELEGH
+537 HGNGLLLRVRELEGH
-552 SRGEGDGLVL
+552 GRGEGDGLVL

-589 RRVAGRPGDERP
+589 RRVTGRPGNERP

-663 AERKRDVIATVV
+663 AERKRDVVAAVV
-675 HERHGVRVCIEIRD
+675 HERRGVRVDEEIRD

-726 VPAVF
+726 VLAVF

-755 QLRLRPDAD
+755 ELRLRPDAD
-764 VKVAVGSGLA
+764 VKAAVGSGLA

-785 DAAGRQRHDA
+785 DAAGRQRHGA

-814 HGPGRRQRERR
+814 HGPGRRQRDRR

-871 QVIARHVLRD
+871 QIIARHVLRN
-881 GVLPAGRAGDLLIR
+881 GILPAGRAGDLLIR

-903 VVRGRKIAPRDL
+903 VVRGREIAPLDL

-963 ALGRAGRDDRLTGA
+963 VVGRAGRDDRLTGA

-999 DDALALRQRP
+999 DNALALRQRP
-1009 VDVRV
+1009 VNLRV
-1014 LVHVLAGG
+1014 LVHVLARGC
-1022 GDRRL
+1022 DRRL

-1045 ARIRL
+1045 ARVGL
-1050 HHFARLPNEDGVAV
+1050 HRFARLPDEDGVAV
-1064 VRARRV
+1064 VGACRV
-1070 LLESIAELVRKA
+1070 LFESMAELVRKA
-1082 LWGGDLHGRRCRAA
+1082 LGGGDVRSRRCRAA
-1096 KHFCLRQRIVA
+1096 KRFRLRQRIVA
-1107 IFDRGIAEGED
+1107 VFDRCVAEGKN

-1128 VADAVAVFN
+1128 VADAVAIFN
-1137 AALLQLADDAAC
+1137 SALVQLADNTAR

-1166 GILPVAEDAASS
+1166 GILPEAEDAAGS

-1196 VQAACNAAGV
+1196 VQAACNAAGIT
-1206 AAGHAAGKAAV
+1206 AGHAAGKAAV
-1217 LDRSGLHL
+1217 LDRSVLHL

-1233 LRAAADRA
+1233 LRAAADHTGNIQA
-1241 GDVQV
+1241 
-1246 ADRCLVDRSEQA
+1246 ADRCLIDRSEQA
-1258 LIGRAALHVQAADRM
+1258 LIGRAALHV
-1273 AAAIERTGKEILN
+1273 
-1286 RRYAVADRLPRAGE
+1286 
-1300 GNVIGKIERNTG
+1300 
-1312 KVIRSVSAIR
+1312 
-1322 LDRGGEGPQTL
+1322 
-1333 LRADLI
+1333 
-1339 RGTGARIRPRR
+1339 
-1350 ILRQRGHVHRV
+1350 
-1361 CGQCRRHEA
+1361 
-1370 EHHRQ
+1370 
-1375 HQQQGQKPF
+1375 
-1384 FHVLSSQNKKILPAG
+1384 
-1399 IGGQVQQN
+1399 
-1407 QPNEIPSFSHAT
+1407 
-1419 SGSGRNACSLRV
+1419 
-1431 F
+1431 